1 MDIKSKLMQKNGLM
15 AMTLAKEF
23 LPMEEGDRILTV
35 AQISE
40 KYKTARGTIQ
50 AALKFLQEYGA
61 IVLEPRGH
69 LGTFINK
76 ISYEKL
82 LEISDIKTIVG
93 VMPLPYSKGYEGL
106 ATGLYNTLS
115 ATSFNI
121 SLAYMRGANNRV
133 QALKEERYDFVVMSK
148 LAAEYYINNGED
160 IEIVL
165 GFDPHSYVNE
175 HIVIFK
181 NKEDK
186 EIKDG
191 MNVGID
197 YSSIDHE
204 ILSLYQCEG
213 KNVNYVSMIYSQ
225 ILNKILSGE
234 IDAAIWNKDD
244 IKDNDKKFNY
254 YSIRNEKFN
263 YADTEAVIVV
273 NKNNEYLTKLLKK
286 FLDKDQI
293 LDIQKKVVNEEIIP
307 NY

>member
-1 MDIKSKLMQKNGLM
+1 
-15 AMTLAKEF
+15 
-23 LPMEEGDRILTV
+23 
-35 AQISE
+35 
-40 KYKTARGTIQ
+40 
-50 AALKFLQEYGA
+50 
-61 IVLEPRGH
+61 
-69 LGTFINK
+69 
-76 ISYEKL
+76 
-82 LEISDIKTIVG
+82 
-93 VMPLPYSKGYEGL
+93 
-106 ATGLYNTLS
+106 
-115 ATSFNI
+115 
-121 SLAYMRGANNRV
+121 
-133 QALKEERYDFVVMSK
+133 MSK

-204 ILSLYQCEG
+204 ILSLHQCEG

>member
-40 KYKTARGTIQ
+40 KYKTARGTVQ
-50 AALKFLQEYGA
+50 SALKFLQENDA

-69 LGTFINK
+69 LGTFINR

-82 LEISDIKTIVG
+82 LEIADIKTIVG

-115 ATSFNI
+115 GTSFDI
-121 SLAYMRGANNRV
+121 SLAYMRGANNRL

-148 LAAEYYINNGED
+148 LAAQHYIDAGED

-165 GFDPHSYVNE
+165 GFEPHSYVNE
-175 HIVIFK
+175 HVIVFK
-181 NKEDK
+181 SKED
-186 EIKDG
+186 EQIKDG
-191 MNVGID
+191 MSVGID
-197 YSSIDHE
+197 YSSIDHQ
-204 ILSLYQCEG
+204 ILSHYECG
-213 KNVNYVSMIYSQ
+213 NKKVKYVSMIYSQ

-244 IKDNDKKFNY
+244 VKDSGKKFNFH
-254 YSIRNEKFN
+254 SISNEKFK
-263 YADTEAVIVV
+263 YADTEAVIVA
-273 NKNNEYLTKLLKK
+273 NKSKEYLIKILNK
-286 FLDKDQI
+286 FIDKSQI
-293 LDIQKKVVNEEIIP
+293 LDIQKKVVNEEMIP